1 MRVAQG
7 GFGAEEAIREAHR
20 AAFIQSM
27 NNKARALHMANT
39 HFDDPT
45 GLSPDNLSMARDVV
59 KMAAAASH
67 CLVIGSFTTL
77 PRYEEV
83 VGSRTR
89 FYHNTDPVVLQ
100 SDRDVQRAET
110 STRARLDGAS
120 GSTSTCQMAS

>member
-1 MRVAQG
+1 
-7 GFGAEEAIREAHR
+7 
-20 AAFIQSM
+20 
-27 NNKARALHMANT
+27 MANT

-45 GLSPDNLSMARDVV
+45 GLSPDTLSTARDVV

-67 CLVIGSFTTL
+67 YPVTGSFTTL

-100 SDRDVQRAET
+100 SDWEEMIERIPPYSGEAGGRT
-110 STRARLDGAS
+110 IRTRPEKCRTCPAVRL
-120 GSTSTCQMAS
+120 MVLP